1 MQKNN
6 IIIFGASGHGSVI
19 LDSIEKEGKYNV
31 IGFLDT
37 FKKKGTKH
45 CGYPVLGSEED
56 IPSIL
61 ATENVFAG
69 VIAIGDNWQRK
80 LMYDKI
86 TSISSK
92 FEFVNC
98 IHPSAIIEK
107 NVTIGKGTVVMA
119 GVIINSS
126 ATIMDHCILNT
137 NSLLEHDCVMN
148 NFSSLSPGVNT
159 GGNMVLGNGSAICIG
174 VTVVEDIKIGDHT
187 VIGAGSL
194 VVDDLP
200 DEVVA
205 YGTPARIIRKRK
217 VGNSYLGKKD
227 RISAQLYKKR
237 NIQKTIA

>member
-37 FKKKGTKH
+37 FKKKGSTH

-80 LMYDKI
+80 LMFDKI

-98 IHPSAIIEK
+98 IHPSAIIGK
-107 NVTIGKGTVVMA
+107 NVTIGKGTVIMA

-126 ATIMDHCILNT
+126 ATIMEHCILNT

-194 VVDDLP
+194 VVDNLP

-227 RISAQLYKKR
+227 RISSQLYRKR